1 MKLSTKIYLG
11 FVTPGILL
19 IGIGAFSLYSFWR
32 IDQQVATIYDDRVVP
47 LQKLKLISDDYAVS
61 IIDAVNKA
69 HAGLWTMDQAAQS
82 VNVARD
88 RIQENWQSYQ
98 STYLTPEEETL
109 IQEVEQLFV
118 IANTEID
125 QLEQSLK
132 SNDPRKLDNLDGPLY
147 QVIDPLTQKIQ
158 SLIDLQLR
166 IAKYEREKAAIIY
179 QNIWKLFILLLLLA
193 LIAISPIGFFLSQV
207 IIVTLKQ
214 TTNTVVTAANEIAAA
229 AVEHEQIATQQA
241 ASVEQTTMAMSQL
254 NVASQ
259 QAVYQANAVAY
270 ATQHSLDKAKEG
282 AKTVEETLLQMAEL
296 QEKVQ
301 TLSEQIF
308 YLSEQTIQI
317 KNISILVSDLANQTN
332 ILALNAAVEAA
343 QFGQQGKGFGVVA
356 GEIRKLADQSKR
368 SAYRINSLIFEI
380 QTAIDFTLKLTREG
394 NSSVETGVTTIQ
406 KMANVFEDLA
416 EAANNSAE
424 KTQQISQL
432 AHEQLLSIQQ
442 VVETM
447 NQLAL
452 AAQETASGISQTKVG
467 TQQLHEVALQLKAV
481 I

>member
-19 IGIGAFSLYSFWR
+19 LGIGTFSLYSFWR

-69 HAGLWTMDQAAQS
+69 HAGLWTMDQASQS

-88 RIQENWQSYQ
+88 RIHVNWQSYQ
-98 STYLTPEEETL
+98 STYLTSEEETL

-118 IANTEID
+118 IANIEID
-125 QLEQSLK
+125 QLEQALK
-132 SNDPRKLDNLDGPLY
+132 SNNPRNLDNFDGPLY

-179 QNIWKLFILLLLLA
+179 QNIWNLFLLLLLLA

-207 IIVTLKQ
+207 IIATLKQ
-214 TTNTVVTAANEIAAA
+214 TTNTVVTATNEIAAA

-241 ASVEQTTMAMSQL
+241 VSVEHTKMAMSQL

-282 AKTVEETLLQMAEL
+282 VKTVEETLLQMTEL

-368 SAYRINSLIFEI
+368 SAYRINSLIFDI
-380 QTAIDFTLKLTREG
+380 QTAIDSTLKLTREG
-394 NSSVETGVTTIQ
+394 NSSVETGVTSIQ
-406 KMANVFEDLA
+406 KMANAFEDLA
-416 EAANNSAE
+416 EAANDSAE

-467 TQQLHEVALQLKAV
+467 TQQLHEVVLKLKAV